1 MSLLDK
7 STQIITQYRK
17 GTSDDPFIPI
27 SETHIVDTSGKVILS
42 EIPSEFSRVKV
53 TSSDGKDWFEIDK
66 GIPNVN
72 QYKVDYRNRYV
83 EFDES
88 QIGKQLNFD
97 FKGRGLVYLST
108 DSIYTQVTDGKVTET
123 LKDLVDNLKDVGDV
137 ASGIAEDEEQRQK
150 NETERQNE
158 ETIRQ
163 SNEQTRINQENERET
178 KTNNAL
184 LEINNITN
192 NLIHLG
198 EYNPSNQY
206 YAYNI
211 VSYQGSSYM
220 NILDSKGISPT
231 ESSNWQQIG
240 LRGQGL
246 VAKGTYDS
254 TVIYLSLDIVEY
266 QGSSYICKTE
276 STGNLPTDT
285 SYFTLLASQ
294 GLKGDKGDQGLQG
307 IQGEK
312 GDKGDKGDTGTSF
325 IWRGE
330 YSPSKTYV
338 VNDTVGYNGS
348 SYICIKNTT
357 IGILPTDTNYFNL
370 LSQRGIDGSGSI
382 VTINGKSPDL
392 NGNVQIDANEIGA
405 ILSSEK
411 GVPNGVARL
420 NENGQVVDSD
430 NVPVSGAV
438 LSVNGQTGKVNLD
451 IPTKTS
457 DLTNDSD
464 YETTTGSQE
473 KADNALQSAKDY
485 TMEAIVQ
492 SIKLANYTYVLTAT
506 SDNQTEFIIPLETF
520 NPEKDFLQVVQNVII
535 LNKDE
540 HYTVVDKT
548 ITLNEGVK
556 QNTSIFISIVRLEIT
571 PTV

>member
-1 MSLLDK
+1 MGYFEGQPAVVVERRLGNSESPFSNMDESLTINND
-7 STQIITQYRK
+7 
-17 GTSDDPFIPI
+17 
-27 SETHIVDTSGKVILS
+27 GKVILS
-42 EIPSEFSRVKV
+42 EIPNELERVIVTGDNITWYEIENGLPKDNEF
-53 TSSDGKDWFEIDK
+53 
-66 GIPNVN
+66 
-72 QYKVDYRNRYV
+72 KVDYINKIIT
-83 EFDES
+83 FS
-88 QIGKQLNFD
+88 KNNIGKQLNFHY
-97 FKGRGLVYLST
+97 FGEGNHYYSPNT
-108 DSIYTQVTDGKVTET
+108 IYTKLNNGKVTET
-123 LKDLVDNLKDVGDV
+123 LGDLITELRDVGDV

-254 TVIYLSLDIVEY
+254 TVTYLSLDIVEY

-307 IQGEK
+307 IQGEQGLKGEK
-312 GDKGDKGDTGTSF
+312 GDPGESF
-325 IWRGE
+325 IWKGE
-330 YSPSKTYV
+330 YNPSKTYV

-392 NGNVQIDANEIGA
+392 NGNVQLDASEIGA

-411 GVPNGVARL
+411 GVAGGVAKL
-420 NENGQVVDSD
+420 DENGQVVDAD
-430 NVPVSGAV
+430 NNPVSGAV
-438 LSVNGQTGKVNLD
+438 ESVNGQTGKVNLD

-548 ITLNEGVK
+548 ITLNEGVT
-556 QNTSIFISIVRLEIT
+556 QNTSIFISIVRLEVTPIT
-571 PTV
+571 